1 MPFLTDAT
9 FVQHRIDEAFN
20 IDHGKAE
27 PLRDRYHGYHK
38 RAAHHNWHGGD
49 GIHVL
54 PIDDTGRLISVV
66 FTSSLDVE
74 AETFE
79 EQVRRLKTA
88 LAAMLSEGEEC
99 HLFIDDHPQIDNATR
114 TVSYTAK
121 GFIERVSK

>member
-9 FVQHRIDEAFN
+9 FAKHKIDEAFN

-27 PLRDRYHGYHK
+27 SLRDRYHGFHK
-38 RAAHHNWHGGD
+38 RAAHHNWHGDD
-49 GIHVL
+49 GIQVL
-54 PIDDTGRLISVV
+54 PIDDTGRLITVV

-74 AETFE
+74 QETFE

-88 LAAMLSEGEEC
+88 LASMLAEGEEC
-99 HLFIDDHPQIDNATR
+99 HLFIDEHPQVDQETR

-121 GFIERVSK
+121 GFIEKAAK